1 MTVVLGLNR
10 NRTMQ
15 SHNNNPIQ
23 LALPST
29 RIGIMGGLDL
39 GHAYLARV
47 KARARKL
54 TRACA
59 IKRRSARSKR

>member
-1 MTVVLGLNR
+1 M
-10 NRTMQ
+10 MQ
-15 SHNNNPIQ
+15 ERSGIQ

-29 RIGIMGGLDL
+29 RIGVMGGLDL
-39 GHAYLARV
+39 GHDYLARV

-59 IKRRSARSKR
+59 IKRRVARSGR